1 MKNRV
6 SAWIILTVI
15 TVVAGFGLA
24 LTNQITK
31 EPISQQANATEERA
45 RKLVMPEAETF
56 NELELADGNILFI
69 AKKSDEIIGYIGKAV
84 AKGYGGKIE
93 VITGVSTDGTITG
106 INVGGTDFAETPGL
120 GAKAKD
126 AAFTAQ
132 FAGKKSPVRRG
143 SADQDNAVD
152 GITAATITT
161 NAVLDCVN
169 SVARQVKSYLNP
181 EADKPVQA
189 AEGTSYAGEAVGFK
203 GESNP
208 VYVVVTV
215 KDDGTITALK
225 IGDERFAESDGFGAA
240 ALDPEFAKQFVGKSM
255 PVAMEDID
263 AISGSTITTRAVL
276 NAINSAYENKNV
288 IVIAADKPEG
298 TTYAGES
305 VGFKGANNPI
315 YVEVTVKD
323 DGTITAL
330 KIGDERFAE
339 SDGFGKAALDPEFAR
354 QFVGKSMPV
363 AIEDVDAI
371 SGSTITTKAVLDAIN
386 SAYANKN
393 IIAEGISAPAPTAVV
408 TEPTE
413 ELPEPE
419 PVVVPENALCGSAKG
434 YEGPVT
440 VTAAFDEDGRI
451 TFILIGDEQ
460 FAETEGVGTRVLD
473 PDFEKRFIGKLP
485 PLDLAD
491 GNHPVDECHIDG
503 LTGATVTTKAVL
515 EVVNSLHAQ
524 AFPQEEPDQQE
535 ADAALVTEAPMTEA
549 PVTKAP
555 VTISENEFVVTKQ
568 GFMGPVNVRVSF
580 NSDGRIIK
588 VVIDSQEFKE
598 TPGYGALA
606 LEESYLSQF
615 VDKQPPLSLYPEDGG
630 ELVENLRH
638 VDTATSATSTA
649 QAIVDAINEAY
660 DLYTQRGHVVV
671 TKQGFMGPV
680 TVQTVFNEDGSIQSI
695 TVLPE
700 DFVESPGYGSLALDE
715 GFSARFEGKI
725 PPLQLRMPGET
736 DAPNLVNNLVNPD
749 TSSAATATM
758 KAILDAINE
767 AFEIRH

>member
-1 MKNRV
+1 M
-6 SAWIILTVI
+6 
-15 TVVAGFGLA
+15 
-24 LTNQITK
+24 
-31 EPISQQANATEERA
+31 
-45 RKLVMPEAETF
+45 
-56 NELELADGNILFI
+56 
-69 AKKSDEIIGYIGKAV
+69 
-84 AKGYGGKIE
+84 
-93 VITGVSTDGTITG
+93 
-106 INVGGTDFAETPGL
+106 
-120 GAKAKD
+120 
-126 AAFTAQ
+126 
-132 FAGKKSPVRRG
+132 
-143 SADQDNAVD
+143 
-152 GITAATITT
+152 
-161 NAVLDCVN
+161 
-169 SVARQVKSYLNP
+169 
-181 EADKPVQA
+181 
-189 AEGTSYAGEAVGFK
+189 
-203 GESNP
+203 
-208 VYVVVTV
+208 
-215 KDDGTITALK
+215 
-225 IGDERFAESDGFGAA
+225 
-240 ALDPEFAKQFVGKSM
+240 
-255 PVAMEDID
+255 
-263 AISGSTITTRAVL
+263 
-276 NAINSAYENKNV
+276 
-288 IVIAADKPEG
+288 
-298 TTYAGES
+298 
-305 VGFKGANNPI
+305 
-315 YVEVTVKD
+315 
-323 DGTITAL
+323 
-330 KIGDERFAE
+330 
-339 SDGFGKAALDPEFAR
+339 
-354 QFVGKSMPV
+354 
-363 AIEDVDAI
+363 
-371 SGSTITTKAVLDAIN
+371 
-386 SAYANKN
+386 
-393 IIAEGISAPAPTAVV
+393 

-485 PLDLAD
+485 PLDLAN

-555 VTISENEFVVTKQ
+555 VTISEDEFVVTKQ

-695 TVLPE
+695 AVLPE